1 MFLRFVGILFFFP
14 LFLGGGLAF
23 TYLMELDLMT
33 QSKLSVKWDL
43 NGAAKRDV
51 ERKRRG
57 RGKDEGEGGEGKRKV
72 ETTTCY
78 GKDDFETCRVSSEGW
93 ASVNGGLIGIPFPL
107 CVSGS
112 RRICPRFFR
121 IDFPI

>member
-1 MFLRFVGILFFFP
+1 
-14 LFLGGGLAF
+14 
-23 TYLMELDLMT
+23 MELR
-33 QSKLSVKWDL
+33 
-43 NGAAKRDV
+43 NGMW
-51 ERKRRG
+51 RG
-57 RGKDEGEGGEGKRKV
+57 RGGEGGKMRERGGEGKRKD